1 MVLRMIET
9 LQKDLYRYT
18 KSIKIKSVLKVYFFT
33 PGFNYITWLRMTSK
47 YNNFVFKY
55 ILFRKMIKFGIE
67 IYPQTKIGEG
77 FYIGHFGCITVH
89 PKTKIGKN
97 CNLSQGVTIGIIN
110 RGNKKG
116 VPTIGDNVYI
126 GSGAKI
132 LGNITIGSN
141 VAIGA
146 NAVVLSDVPDN
157 AVVAG
162 IPAVI
167 KSYNGSVGYVN
178 NVSFE

>member
-1 MVLRMIET
+1 MIKI

-18 KSIKIKSVLKVYFFT
+18 KSTKIKSFLKAYFFT
-33 PGFNYITWLRMTSK
+33 PGFNYIVWFRIASK
-47 YNNFVFKY
+47 YNNLFFKY

-67 IYPQTKIGEG
+67 IYPKTQIQEG

-89 PKTKIGKN
+89 PDVKIGKN

-110 RGNKKG
+110 RGSKKG
-116 VPTIGDNVYI
+116 VPTIKDNVYI

-132 LGNITIGSN
+132 LGNITIGFN

-162 IPAVI
+162 IPATI
-167 KSYNGSVGYVN
+167 KSYSGYIN
-178 NVSFE
+178 NVSFM